1 MNLYLVDIMI
11 EEPKNALREI
21 ASDPNFL
28 MILAGAIIWYM
39 GYYVLF
45 FGGLFLTTGFI
56 LVCFSAALTS
66 LSRPVALAWP
76 GLLLGG
82 LLQIVGYFIF
92 FIPFLSPALIVIGG
106 VAIVYFAIPLAL
118 QRGELPVITHLQKLI
133 ESKMNKEE
141 IEDIAAEEPSKE
153 DTDTTEEESGP

>member
-1 MNLYLVDIMI
+1 MI

-28 MILAGAIIWYM
+28 MILAGAIIWYF

-45 FGGLFLTTGFI
+45 FGGIFLTTGFI

-82 LLQIVGYFIF
+82 LLQIVGYFIS
-92 FIPFLSPALIVIGG
+92 FIPFLGTALIVIGG

-118 QRGELPVITHLQKLI
+118 QRGELPVITHLQKLV
-133 ESKMNKEE
+133 ESKLNKEE
-141 IEDIAAEEPSKE
+141 IEDIVVEEPLNE
-153 DTDTTEEESGP
+153 DVDTAKEESGP

>member
-1 MNLYLVDIMI
+1 MI
-11 EEPKNALREI
+11 DEPKKALNAI

-28 MILAGAIIWYM
+28 MILAGAIIWYL
-39 GYYVLF
+39 GYFILF
-45 FGGLFLTTGFI
+45 FGGIFYTTGFV

-76 GLLLGG
+76 GLLLGA
-82 LLQIVGYFIF
+82 LLQIIGYFIF

-118 QRGELPVITHLQKLI
+118 QRGELPVITHLQKLV
-133 ESKMNKEE
+133 ESKMKKED
-141 IEDIAAEEPSKE
+141 IEDITAEEPSKE
-153 DTDTTEEESGP
+153 DTDTTKEESGQ

>member
-1 MNLYLVDIMI
+1 MI
-11 EEPKNALREI
+11 DEPTKALNAI

-28 MILAGAIIWYM
+28 MILAGAIIWYL
-39 GYYVLF
+39 GYFILF
-45 FGGLFLTTGFI
+45 FGGIFYTTGFV

-76 GLLLGG
+76 GLLLGA
-82 LLQIVGYFIF
+82 LLQIIGYFIF

-118 QRGELPVITHLQKLI
+118 QRGELPVITHLQKLV
-133 ESKMNKEE
+133 ESKMKKED
-141 IEDIAAEEPSKE
+141 IEDITAEEPSKE
-153 DTDTTEEESGP
+153 DTDTTKEESGQ

>member
-1 MNLYLVDIMI
+1 MI
-11 EEPKNALREI
+11 DEPKKALNVI

-28 MILAGAIIWYM
+28 MILAGAIIWYL
-39 GYYVLF
+39 GYFILF
-45 FGGLFLTTGFI
+45 FGGIFLTTGFV

-76 GLLLGG
+76 GLLLGA

-92 FIPFLSPALIVIGG
+92 FVPFLGPALIVIGG
-106 VAIVYFAIPLAL
+106 VAVVYFAIPLAL
-118 QRGELPVITHLQKLI
+118 QRGELPVITHLQKLV
-133 ESKMNKEE
+133 ESKMNKEK
-141 IEDIAAEEPSKE
+141 IEDITAEESSKE

>member
-1 MNLYLVDIMI
+1 MI
-11 EEPKNALREI
+11 DEPKKALNEI

-28 MILAGAIIWYM
+28 MILAGAIIWYL
-39 GYYVLF
+39 GYYILF
-45 FGGLFLTTGFI
+45 FGGIFLTTGFV

-106 VAIVYFAIPLAL
+106 VAVVYFAIPLAL
-118 QRGELPVITHLQKLI
+118 QRGELPVITHLQKLV
-133 ESKMNKEE
+133 ESKMNKEK
-141 IEDIAAEEPSKE
+141 IEDITAEESSKD

>member
-1 MNLYLVDIMI
+1 MI
-11 EEPKNALREI
+11 DEPKNALNEI

-28 MILAGAIIWYM
+28 MILAGAIIWYV

-45 FGGLFLTTGFI
+45 FGGLLLTTGFV

-76 GLLLGG
+76 GLLLGA

-106 VAIVYFAIPLAL
+106 VSIVYFAIPLAL
-118 QRGELPVITHLQKLI
+118 QRGVLPVITHLQKLV

-141 IEDIAAEEPSKE
+141 IEDIAAEEPLKE
-153 DTDTTEEESGP
+153 DAETTEEESGQ

>member
-1 MNLYLVDIMI
+1 MI
-11 EEPKNALREI
+11 DEPKNALNEI

-28 MILAGAIIWYM
+28 MILAGAIIWYV

-45 FGGLFLTTGFI
+45 FGGILLTTGFV

-76 GLLLGG
+76 GLLLGA
-82 LLQIVGYFIF
+82 LLQIIGYFIF

-118 QRGELPVITHLQKLI
+118 QRGELPVITHLQKLV

-141 IEDIAAEEPSKE
+141 IEDIAAEEPLKENE
-153 DTDTTEEESGP
+153 DTAEEESEP